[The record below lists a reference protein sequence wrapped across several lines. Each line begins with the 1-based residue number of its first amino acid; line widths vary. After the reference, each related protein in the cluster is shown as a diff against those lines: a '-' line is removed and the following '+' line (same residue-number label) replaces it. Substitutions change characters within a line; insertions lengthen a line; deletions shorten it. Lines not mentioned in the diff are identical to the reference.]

1 MEFLGDA
8 VLDYCITM
16 YLYDKYYPAVTPGLL
31 TDLRSASTNN
41 DCYAHAAAKAGLNR
55 HILHASSE
63 LYRQISAYLQT
74 FGNSFSG
81 SSHGWDAGIAL
92 PKVTIIY
99 FISFYVFIN
108 FLFFLLDEVDLIWE
122 S

>member
-1 MEFLGDA
+1 
-8 VLDYCITM
+8 M

-63 LYRQISAYLQT
+63 LYRQITAYLQT

-92 PKVTIIY
+92 PKVIIIY
-99 FISFYVFIN
+99 LYLFMYLFI
-108 FLFFLLDEVDLIWE
+108 FLPVTTKLIFFLT
-122 S
+122 